1 MTTGKSKKVNE
12 VVEMMGGL
20 AREKDGDRAASY
32 VATMR
37 LAMAAKARAAS
48 ELAPVVAVDVEFV
61 ARATEPAVVAALD
74 EPAASSESEL
84 VIATT
89 VALVAGPE

>member
-12 VVEMMGGL
+12 VVGMMGGL

-37 LAMAAKARAAS
+37 LAMAAARAAS